1 MCIVINGHAIQ
12 SHSIP
17 FLDNCNNLKF
27 VCFGLTATEVGFR
40 KLVLNCSYIQ
50 CTGSM
55 KSIKIFCSHS
65 VRQFQYIHIYML
77 RNWLCYVCWF
87 IYFCIHFMTHVTH
100 AVDKTPVG
108 CHICNLLKKHTR
120 KKLKNTTLTHLTST
134 SGYGTN
140 IQIYVI

>member
-12 SHSIP
+12 SHSIF
-17 FLDNCNNLKF
+17 FLIIVIILNLS
-27 VCFGLTATEVGFR
+27 
-40 KLVLNCSYIQ
+40 VLDSQLHKSVSGNLSSIAHIQ

-108 CHICNLLKKHTR
+108 CHICNLFKKHTR